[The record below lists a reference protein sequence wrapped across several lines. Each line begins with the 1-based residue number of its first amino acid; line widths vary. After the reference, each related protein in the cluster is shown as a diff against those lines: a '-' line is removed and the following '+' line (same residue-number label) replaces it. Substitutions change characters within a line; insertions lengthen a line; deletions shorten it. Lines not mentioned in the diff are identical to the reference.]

1 MTLRTV
7 ALILA
12 GGQSR
17 RMGRDKALLP
27 LPITYTDQPTLLE
40 RTCSIAQSCGSRTY
54 VLTPWPERYGWA
66 QTSTVTWLR
75 EPKSGAGPLVAL
87 ERGWEMIMDDSRR
100 QGEESPDWLLV
111 LACDL
116 PALNAAT
123 LETWCQS
130 VVTASGDAIA
140 LLPRQNNH
148 WEPLCGFYH
157 RRCLPSLHSAIQN
170 NIRSFQRWLTNET
183 VIPLSLPDSHM
194 LRNCNT
200 PAEWQQFLDSLPAR
214 NP

>member
-1 MTLRTV
+1 MILKMA

-17 RMGRDKALLP
+17 RMGCDKALLP
-27 LPITYTDQPTLLE
+27 LPTPYAEQHTLLE
-40 RTCSIAQSCGSRTY
+40 HTCFIAQSCVSQTY
-54 VLTPWPERYGWA
+54 VLTPWPERYGCL
-66 QTSTVTWLR
+66 QSSSVILLQET
-75 EPKSGAGPLVAL
+75 ESGAGPLVAL
-87 ERGWEMIMDDSRR
+87 ERGWSMIMEDARR
-100 QGEESPDWLLV
+100 QREEGPDWLLV

-123 LETWCQS
+123 LKTWCMN
-130 VVTASGDAIA
+130 VATVSGNAIA
-140 LLPRQNNH
+140 LLPRQDNR

-157 RRCLPSLHSAIQN
+157 RRCLPSLRNAIQSD
-170 NIRSFQRWLTNET
+170 IRSFQRWLATET
-183 VIPLSLPDSHM
+183 VVPLSVANSHI

-200 PAEWQQFLDSLPAR
+200 PAEWQQFLDSLTAR